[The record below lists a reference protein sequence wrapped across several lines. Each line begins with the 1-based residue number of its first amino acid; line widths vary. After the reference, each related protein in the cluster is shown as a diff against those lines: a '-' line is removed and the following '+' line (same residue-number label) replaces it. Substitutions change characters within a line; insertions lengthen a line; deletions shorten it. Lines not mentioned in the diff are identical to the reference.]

1 MKRPRHRLRACVL
14 LLALLIAPLAW
25 GRAGGGH
32 HYSAPSHSAPSHSAP
47 SPHYSPGYGGSGGSS
62 DSGDAWLLFY
72 ILSHMTAGEW
82 EALLAVVAVWWLGS
96 RFYQAFL
103 RKPADHAP
111 LRPPPLRDHAVPG
124 FGPGPAVQ
132 EQGRMRQLL
141 DAFRARDPG
150 FDETAFLQRASAAFK
165 QIQAAWSKQDMA
177 PARAFISDGVMERF
191 SIGIELQQADGLR
204 NQMSAVNVAD
214 ARIVEV
220 ESDPHFD
227 TLHVRFDANAID
239 TEVSLRDGHRIS
251 GSDQHSRFVEIW
263 SFLRR
268 PGARTSASRPG
279 PIEGYCPSC
288 GAPLNISD
296 AAQCGACKS
305 WVNSGEYD
313 WVLSEITQESE
324 WAVRGSGAAVPGFA
338 ELARHDPLLNT
349 QFLEDRA
356 SVAFWRWQQALAQQS
371 SRAMRCVATEAYC
384 RGLDADPAARQY
396 SYRDSGVGAVE
407 VLAFEP
413 AEPLDLAH
421 VGVKWSGQQ
430 YQAGAAREAPHAEVL
445 RQHVIVLGRRGDA
458 STDTRSGLC
467 SCRCP
472 NCGAPPS
479 SREAAACEY
488 CGTPFNDGSRQW
500 VVTQILPIAQWRR
513 PRAPGGAAAL
523 APPAPP
529 PRLTQALGWTQN
541 LPPPLVL
548 SVMVAAMMADGSI
561 DPAEQ
566 RYLDQYARNNHID
579 PAAVASLVEAARE
592 RRLDLPAPKTPQE
605 GRACL
610 EGLIDMSLADGSV
623 GVDELK
629 LILAYAG
636 KAGISKEAVALRI
649 KQKRGPPGQDG
660 FKRSAA

>member
-1 MKRPRHRLRACVL
+1 MKRPRRWLRACVPL
-14 LLALLIAPLAW
+14 LLALLLAAPLAW
-25 GRAGGGH
+25 GRAGGGQ
-32 HYSAPSHSAPSHSAP
+32 HYSAPSHSAPSS
-47 SPHYSPGYGGSGGSS
+47 HYSTYSGGHS
-62 DSGDAWLLFY
+62 DSGNAWLLFY
-72 ILSHMTAGEW
+72 IASHMTRGEW
-82 EALLAVVAVWWLGS
+82 EALFAVLVLWWLG
-96 RFYQAFL
+96 RWFYRAFL
-103 RKPADHAP
+103 ARPDAVP
-111 LRPPPLRDHAVPG
+111 LRPPPAGPDYGAPGGMPG
-124 FGPGPAVQ
+124 FGRGPAVQ

-141 DAFRARDPG
+141 DGFKTRDPG
-150 FDETAFLQRASAAFK
+150 FDEAAFVQRAAAAFS
-165 QIQAAWSKQDMA
+165 QIQAAWSSQDMA

-191 SIGIELQQADGLR
+191 SIGIELQKADGLR
-204 NQMSAVNVAD
+204 NRMSAVNVLD

-227 TLHVRFDANAID
+227 TLHVRLDASAVD
-239 TEVSLRDGHRIS
+239 TDVSLRDGRRVG
-251 GSDQHSRFVEIW
+251 GSNGPARFVEIW

-268 PGARTSASRPG
+268 PGAKTSAAKPG

-288 GAPLNISD
+288 GAPLNIAD

-324 WAVRGSGAAVPGFA
+324 WAVRGSGEAVPGYA
-338 ELARHDPLLNT
+338 ELARRDPLLNT

-371 SRAMRCVATEAYC
+371 SRALRCVATEAYC
-384 RGLDADPAARQY
+384 RALDADAAARQY

-430 YQAGAAREAPHAEVL
+430 YQAGAGRDAPHSEVL
-445 RQHVIVLGRRGDA
+445 RQHVIVLGRRGGA
-458 STDTRSGLC
+458 STDSRSGLS

-479 SREAAACEY
+479 SREQAACEY

-513 PRAPGGAAAL
+513 PRTQADAA
-523 APPAPP
+523 APPAVAAMA
-529 PRLTQALGWTQN
+529 PRLTLALGWTQN
-541 LPPPLVL
+541 LPPTLAL
-548 SVMVAAMMADGSI
+548 TVMAAAMTADSSI

-579 PAAVASLVEAARE
+579 PATVASLVQAGLE
-592 RRLDLPAPKTPQE
+592 RRLELPAPQTPQE

-629 LILAYAG
+629 LILAYAE
-636 KAGISKEAVALRI
+636 KAGITKEAVALRI
-649 KQKRGPPGQDG
+649 KQKRETFGQDG
-660 FKRSAA
+660 SRQTAT